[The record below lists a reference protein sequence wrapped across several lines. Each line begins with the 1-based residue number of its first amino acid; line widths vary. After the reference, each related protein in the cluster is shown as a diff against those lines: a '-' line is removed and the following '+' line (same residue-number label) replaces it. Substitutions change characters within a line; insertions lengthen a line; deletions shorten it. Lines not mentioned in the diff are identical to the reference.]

1 MSAFH
6 KSEKPAG
13 NQAECRES
21 DIAHSLQRWNR
32 HAELATARESE
43 QEGKERGSGRH
54 LFDLQRT
61 GSHTLEEPLGPVP
74 SPDCSFSRIQIRQY
88 LRPGQYLVEKMA
100 QCSRWASPTK
110 PDNLYAASWLSKDS
124 SNSIGDMY
132 AMELWS
138 RSLLYQMS
146 HSKTA
151 FLASSR
157 VEKCVS

>member
-100 QCSRWASPTK
+100 QCSRLLWKGDEKVMAQALVKQGSFNDLGVPADVVVSPET
-110 PDNLYAASWLSKDS
+110 DTNH
-124 SNSIGDMY
+124 
-132 AMELWS
+132 
-138 RSLLYQMS
+138 RSLGS
-146 HSKTA
+146 GS
-151 FLASSR
+151 
-157 VEKCVS
+157 